1 MRLALPVAAAVFA
14 LAATSAAACGP
25 AAAPPMRPLP
35 PISAG
40 KVRVRVF
47 TEPAA
52 VRALAAVG
60 ASVLVATD
68 NGLER
73 WEDARATTVPELE
86 GTRVSA
92 LAPDPEASAAWLLA
106 ETVVGRY
113 DLAAATY
120 AELPPPPPELAPPPH
135 DPGTVLAAAGDG
147 GVWLGSARGLVYASP
162 GSGWSATS
170 IKDPVRALVRDRAG
184 WLWIATAT
192 GLVAR
197 KPTGDFIKLG
207 AAQGCALVDA
217 RLLVTAPGD
226 RVVAIGADDAGHER
240 LAIGAALAFTSY
252 RTLPDIR
259 WDAATRRGAGVIVTS
274 GDHAYRIAPADG
286 AGAIRPLARDG
297 TRLVALPPP
306 LPPLGLPGAA
316 PPPPA
321 DDAPSPSPPPPPVTT
336 WAIDPVDVVLP
347 PSATVLGA
355 ADDQLLVG
363 TRDLG
368 VARYRDG
375 DRHARDWLRARAMF
389 ADATTLSVACA
400 HEQDCWI
407 ATGARAAWHWTGE
420 HFTALARPDRVV
432 LAVIRDPA
440 GPIYAIERDSD
451 DLTALRIARLDGV
464 GLPHAG
470 SAVEGRRGAI
480 DSTTATW
487 TTLRPAATTESGIA
501 ELAFVRFA
509 APGILWLGLR
519 GHAGD
524 DTAAPAAASISVVEL
539 ASGKVTPMADAPAAV
554 SDADV
559 RGPTAWFTTAA
570 GVARISGGR
579 LTTWTERDGLRSEL
593 ARAVSISPTGDA
605 VVGTRAGAGVW
616 DGKAWT
622 FPPALRFEVNDLV
635 ATRSGLWLASERG
648 LVAWDG
654 KNLRRFDTLRGLAE
668 NEVLD
673 VAADHYGRIW
683 ARGPTS
689 LTLITQ

>member
-1 MRLALPVAAAVFA
+1 MRLALPVAAAVFV
-14 LAATSAAACGP
+14 TTTAACGP
-25 AAAPPMRPLP
+25 AAVPPMRPLP

-73 WEDARATTVPELE
+73 WDDARATTVPELE

-92 LAPDPEASAAWLLA
+92 LAPDPDASAAWLLT
-106 ETVVGRY
+106 ETGVGRY
-113 DLAAATY
+113 GLATATY
-120 AELPPPPPELAPPPH
+120 AELAPPPPELAPPPH
-135 DPGTVLAAAGDG
+135 DPAAVLAAAGDG
-147 GVWLGSARGLVYASP
+147 GVWLGSARGLVYVSP
-162 GSGWSATS
+162 TSGWSATS

-197 KPTGDFIKLG
+197 KPSGDFVKLG

-226 RVVAIGADDAGHER
+226 RVIAIGADDAGHER
-240 LAIGAALAFTSY
+240 LAIGAALAFASY
-252 RTLPDIR
+252 RTLPDIH

-286 AGAIRPLARDG
+286 PGAIRPLARDG

-306 LPPLGLPGAA
+306 LPPLGLPPP

-321 DDAPSPSPPPPPVTT
+321 DDAPSPPPPPVTT

-451 DLTALRIARLDGV
+451 DLTALRIAGLDG
-464 GLPHAG
+464 
-470 SAVEGRRGAI
+470 
-480 DSTTATW
+480 TTW
-487 TTLRPAATTESGIA
+487 TTLRPAATTESGTA
-501 ELAFVRFA
+501 ELAFARFA

-524 DTAAPAAASISVVEL
+524 DTAAPEAASISVVEL